1 MATIVFYDATEID
14 EYQLTEGLRHTDHY
28 WQYVRETIS
37 LDNINPDAEVVS
49 IFVSSNLTREIMERM
64 PRLRLIAARS
74 TGFDNIDLDYARQR
88 GIVVTN
94 VPTYGEN
101 TVAEYAF
108 SLLLAISRKLVPTI
122 NRTER
127 GTFRYSDYTGIDLK
141 GKTFGVLGL
150 GHIGKHAA
158 RIARGFEM
166 QVIAHDPHPDT
177 AFAEEQGI
185 TLVSF
190 EELLAKSDILSLHTP
205 LTANNY
211 HLINQHTIANMK
223 RGAILVNTARGE
235 LVENRALILAL
246 RSGRLAG
253 AALDTIEGEK
263 FLDRNHTIAAIA
275 SNSTAPSSYEHAT
288 ENYVLLHLPN
298 VVVTQHVAF
307 NTREA
312 IQRINGTTAQNI
324 IDFWYG
330 NTPNRVHAKSSSGKL
345 VIVRH
350 SASAWNILG
359 KWTGTRDVHV
369 TPEGLAQAAEM
380 GKALAD
386 IHFDYAYISQQ
397 IRTKETFD
405 AMMNG
410 SKQYGLPFE
419 ATGALNERD
428 YGVYTG
434 MEKDAVE
441 RVIGREAYDEL
452 RRSWDGPIEE
462 GESLKDVYQRTIP
475 FYLRIILPRLRHGQ
489 NILVVAHG
497 NSIRSLIKYI
507 DNLSDDEIGRTEII
521 HDKALCYEVDF
532 EGRAKSRSEITPNI
546 PAAPAETAP
555 TTKQIP
561 VQSAEV

>member
-1 MATIVFYDATEID
+1 MATIVFYDATDID
-14 EYQLTEGLRHTDHY
+14 KYQLTEGLRDTDHY
-28 WQYVRETIS
+28 WEFVEES
-37 LDNINPDAEVVS
+37 VSSDNVNPDAEVVS
-49 IFVSSNLTREIMERM
+49 IFVSSSLTKEMMEKM
-64 PRLRLIAARS
+64 PRLKLIAARS
-74 TGFDNIDLDYARQR
+74 TGFDNIDLDYTRQR
-88 GIVVTN
+88 GITVTN

-108 SLLLAISRKLVPTI
+108 ALLLAITRKLVPTI

-127 GTFRYSDYTGIDLK
+127 GTFKYDQYTGMDLK

-166 QVIAHDPHPDT
+166 NVIAYDPHPDT
-177 AFAEEQGI
+177 AFTEANNIEI
-185 TLVSF
+185 VSF
-190 EELLAKSDILSLHTP
+190 DDLLAKSDILSLHVP
-205 LTANNY
+205 LTATNY

-223 RGAILVNTARGE
+223 HGAILVNTARGE

-246 RSGRLAG
+246 RSGRIAG

-330 NTPNRVHAKSSSGKL
+330 NTPNLVQAKSSSGKL

-350 SASAWNILG
+350 SASAWNVLG

-369 TPEGLAQAAEM
+369 TPEGLEQAAQM
-380 GKALAD
+380 GERLQD
-386 IHFDYAYISQQ
+386 INFDYAYISQQ
-397 IRTKETFD
+397 IRTKETFE
-405 AMMNG
+405 AIKNG
-410 SKQYGLPFE
+410 SKQYGLSFE
-419 ATGALNERD
+419 ASSALNERD

-441 RVIGREAYDEL
+441 KVIGREAYDEL
-452 RRSWDGPIEE
+452 RRSWDGQIEG
-462 GESLKDVYQRTIP
+462 GESLKQVYQRTIP

-489 NILVVAHG
+489 DVLVVAHG
-497 NSIRSLIKYI
+497 NSIRSLVKYI
-507 DNLSDDEIGRTEII
+507 ENLSDEQIGNMEMLHETALVYEVDVEGRQKSRTEIRSQ
-521 HDKALCYEVDF
+521 DK
-532 EGRAKSRSEITPNI
+532 
-546 PAAPAETAP
+546 
-555 TTKQIP
+555 
-561 VQSAEV
+561 